1 MFTNDTVTIKCGVT
15 VSIAVDL
22 KALNERTVTAV
33 IWGEV
38 FRFFRSRAAR
48 VELKQQRNSPAGSAG
63 MYSALSLWCLLILFA
78 TCCSL
83 LPTSWE
89 ALKPGNKY
97 LLIRA
102 NG

>member
-48 VELKQQRNSPAGSAG
+48 VELKQQTEIPLQ
-63 MYSALSLWCLLILFA
+63 ALLECIQPSVCGAYRYFLLRVAVCYQQVGKL
-78 TCCSL
+78 
-83 LPTSWE
+83 
-89 ALKPGNKY
+89 
-97 LLIRA
+97 
-102 NG
+102 

>member
-15 VSIAVDL
+15 VSILCPVDL

-48 VELKQQRNSPAGSAG
+48 VELKQQTEIPLQ
-63 MYSALSLWCLLILFA
+63 ALLECIQPSVCGAYRYFLLRVAVCYQQVGKL
-78 TCCSL
+78 
-83 LPTSWE
+83 
-89 ALKPGNKY
+89 
-97 LLIRA
+97 
-102 NG
+102 